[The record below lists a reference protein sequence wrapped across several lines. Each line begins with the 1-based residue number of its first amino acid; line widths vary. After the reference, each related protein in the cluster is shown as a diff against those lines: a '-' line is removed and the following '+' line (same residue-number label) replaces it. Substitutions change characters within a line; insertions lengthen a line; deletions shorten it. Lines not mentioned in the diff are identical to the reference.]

1 MLFKP
6 LLGTDLSGKVGG
18 IVASHNRG
26 GAYFR
31 AATIP
36 VNPNTVFQQVV
47 RAAVAQLS
55 AQWESTLTQVQRDA
69 WAVYASNVTLTNR
82 IGEQINVTPL
92 DMYVRSNV
100 SKQQAGIPRQ
110 DDAPTIFNLG
120 AKTFQSVTNAT
131 VAGQTIDFNFAVTPE
146 GDPWATEIGSFMLVY
161 VSRPQNSGI
170 SFFRGPYRFAGSVEG
185 AVIPPTPPLT
195 VAVPFPIA
203 LGQRIF
209 GRAVVTYLDGRY
221 TTSSFSGT
229 FTVA

>member
-36 VNPNTVFQQVV
+36 VNPNTPFQQVV
-47 RAAVAQLS
+47 RASVAQLS
-55 AQWESTLTQVQRDA
+55 AQWESTLTQAQRDA
-69 WAVYASNVTLTNR
+69 WGVYASNVTLTNR

-100 SKQQAGIPRQ
+100 SRQQASVSRV

-131 VAGQTIDFNFAVTPE
+131 VAGQTIDMNFGVDPLA
-146 GDPWATEIGSFMLVY
+146 DPWANEVGSYMLVY
-161 VSRPQNSGI
+161 ISRPKNAGI
-170 SFFRGPYRFAGSVEG
+170 GFFRGPYRFAGSIQG
-185 AVIPPTPPLT
+185 DPTPPTPPFT
-195 VAVPFPIA
+195 VATPFPFV
-203 LGQRIF
+203 LGQRLF

-221 TTSSFSGT
+221 TTSSFST
-229 FTVA
+229 TITVA